1 MKRNSGI
8 WLSALALQFALACVP
23 AMAQYPSKPVRFILP
38 FPPGGATEFLGRLV
52 GLKLSEALGQP
63 VVIDNR
69 GGAGGNL
76 GIELAAKSAGD
87 GYTLVLAAPNV
98 TISPEAFAAHIRQE
112 IARWGKVVRAAGL
125 QAD

>member
-1 MKRNSGI
+1 M
-8 WLSALALQFALACVP
+8 
-23 AMAQYPSKPVRFILP
+23 
-38 FPPGGATEFLGRLV
+38 
-52 GLKLSEALGQP
+52 
-63 VVIDNR
+63 VIDNR

-87 GYTLVLAAPNV
+87 GYTLVLVAPNV
-98 TISPEAFAAHIRQE
+98 TSSPEAFAAHIRQE